1 MLISSTLG
9 RQRSQFMQAGSPT
22 EMAVYFD
29 VLTA

>member
-1 MLISSTLG
+1 MLISKTLG
-9 RQRSQFMQAGSPT
+9 RQRSRLKQAGSLT